1 MRINYHILSSKIS
14 DRQTFRE
21 YIHGASRYTQLVIV
35 NTSFI
40 KIKNS
45 IKTALKAIL
54 KPRINNVAFS
64 NSKFLTRVLFLFH
77 AKSRN
82 EIKFDDDSTFLIRE
96 NVKSKEENT
105 IKIENKNTSSFIVS
119 KIIKSKN
126 NSDIV
131 VQGNNSSLLL
141 SEKLKI
147 DNNNNNIQVKNNEV
161 HMQIGVFNKS
171 NEDNKINFTNGKV
184 NMSAGYLIRLKMMS
198 GSLNSYYNQTI
209 SETGRKKII

>member
-21 YIHGASRYTQLVIV
+21 YIHGASRYSQLV

-147 DNNNNNIQVKNNEV
+147 DNNNNIQVKNNEV

-209 SETGRKKII
+209 SETGRKKIV

>member
-21 YIHGASRYTQLVIV
+21 YIHGASRYTQLV

-198 GSLNSYYNQTI
+198 GSLSSYYNQTI
-209 SETGRKKII
+209 SETGRKKIV

>member
-21 YIHGASRYTQLVIV
+21 YIHGASRYTQLV

-54 KPRINNVAFS
+54 KPRTNNVAFN

-105 IKIENKNTSSFIVS
+105 IKIENKNTSSIVS
-119 KIIKSKN
+119 ERIESKN
-126 NSDIV
+126 DSDIV
-131 VQGNNSSLLL
+131 VQNNNSSLSLN
-141 SEKLKI
+141 EKLKI
-147 DNNNNNIQVKNNEV
+147 DNNDIQFKNNEV
-161 HMQIGVFNKS
+161 HTQIDIFNES

-184 NMSAGYLIRLKMMS
+184 NISASYLTRLKMMS
-198 GSLNSYYNQTI
+198 GSLNAYYNQTI
-209 SETGRKKII
+209 SDTGRKKVI

>member
-21 YIHGASRYTQLVIV
+21 YIHGASRYTQLV

-105 IKIENKNTSSFIVS
+105 LKIENKNTSSFIVS

-131 VQGNNSSLLL
+131 VQGNNSSLSL

-147 DNNNNNIQVKNNEV
+147 DNNEIQLKNNEV
-161 HMQIGVFNKS
+161 HTQIDIFNES

-184 NMSAGYLIRLKMMS
+184 NMSASYLIRLKMMS

>member
-21 YIHGASRYTQLVIV
+21 YIHGASRYTQLV

-54 KPRINNVAFS
+54 KPRTNNVAFN

-105 IKIENKNTSSFIVS
+105 IKIENKNTSSIVS
-119 KIIKSKN
+119 ERIESKN
-126 NSDIV
+126 DSDIV
-131 VQGNNSSLLL
+131 VQNNNSSLSL

-147 DNNNNNIQVKNNEV
+147 DNNDIQFKNNEV
-161 HMQIGVFNKS
+161 HTQIDIFNES

-184 NMSAGYLIRLKMMS
+184 NISASYLTRLKMMS
-198 GSLNSYYNQTI
+198 GSLNAYYNQTI
-209 SETGRKKII
+209 SDTGRKKVI

>member
-1 MRINYHILSSKIS
+1 MRINYHIFSSKIS

-21 YIHGASRYTQLVIV
+21 YIHGASRYTQLV

-147 DNNNNNIQVKNNEV
+147 DNNNNIQVKNNEV

-209 SETGRKKII
+209 SETGRKKIV

>member
-21 YIHGASRYTQLVIV
+21 YIHGASRYTQLV

-147 DNNNNNIQVKNNEV
+147 DNNNNIQVKNNEV

-209 SETGRKKII
+209 SETGRKKIV

>member
-21 YIHGASRYTQLVIV
+21 YIHGASRYTQLV

-64 NSKFLTRVLFLFH
+64 NSKFLTRVMFLFH

-131 VQGNNSSLLL
+131 VQGNNSSLSL

-147 DNNNNNIQVKNNEV
+147 DNNEIQLKNNEV
-161 HMQIGVFNKS
+161 HTQIDIFNES

-184 NMSAGYLIRLKMMS
+184 NMSASYLIRLKMMS

>member
-21 YIHGASRYTQLVIV
+21 YIHGASRYTQLV

-147 DNNNNNIQVKNNEV
+147 DNNNNIQVKNNEV

-209 SETGRKKII
+209 SETCRKKIV

>member
-21 YIHGASRYTQLVIV
+21 YIHGASRYTQLV

-45 IKTALKAIL
+45 IKTALRAIL
-54 KPRINNVAFS
+54 KPRTNNVAFN

-105 IKIENKNTSSFIVS
+105 IKIENKNTSSTVS
-119 KIIKSKN
+119 ERIESKN
-126 NSDIV
+126 DSDIV
-131 VQGNNSSLLL
+131 VQNNNSSLSL
-141 SEKLKI
+141 SEKMKI
-147 DNNNNNIQVKNNEV
+147 NNNEIQLKNNEV
-161 HMQIGVFNKS
+161 HTQIDIFNES

-184 NMSAGYLIRLKMMS
+184 NISASYLTRLKMMS
-198 GSLNSYYNQTI
+198 GSLNAYYNQTI
-209 SETGRKKII
+209 SDTGRKKVI

>member
-21 YIHGASRYTQLVIV
+21 YIHGASRYTQLV

-105 IKIENKNTSSFIVS
+105 IKIENKNTSSFIGS

-147 DNNNNNIQVKNNEV
+147 DNNNNIQVKNNEV

>member
-21 YIHGASRYTQLVIV
+21 YIHGASRYTQLV
-35 NTSFI
+35 NMTFI
-40 KIKNS
+40 KFKNS
-45 IKTALKAIL
+45 IKTALRAIL
-54 KPRINNVAFS
+54 KPRTNNVAFN

-96 NVKSKEENT
+96 NVKSKAENT
-105 IKIENKNTSSFIVS
+105 IKIENKNTSPVIVS
-119 KIIKSKN
+119 EKIKSKN
-126 NSDIV
+126 DSDIV

-147 DNNNNNIQVKNNEV
+147 DNNNIQVKNNEV
-161 HMQIGVFNKS
+161 HMQIGVFNES
-171 NEDNKINFTNGKV
+171 NEDNKINFTNWKV

-198 GSLNSYYNQTI
+198 GSLNNYYNQTI
-209 SETGRKKII
+209 SETGRKKRV

>member
-21 YIHGASRYTQLVIV
+21 YIHGASRYTQLV

-147 DNNNNNIQVKNNEV
+147 DNNNIQVKNNEV

>member
-21 YIHGASRYTQLVIV
+21 YIHGASRYTQLV

-96 NVKSKEENT
+96 NVKNKEENT
-105 IKIENKNTSSFIVS
+105 IKIENKNTSSIVS
-119 KIIKSKN
+119 ERIESKN
-126 NSDIV
+126 DSDIV
-131 VQGNNSSLLL
+131 VQNNNSSLSL

-147 DNNNNNIQVKNNEV
+147 DNNEIQLKNNEV
-161 HMQIGVFNKS
+161 HTQIDIFNES

-184 NMSAGYLIRLKMMS
+184 NMSASYLIRLKMMS

>member
-21 YIHGASRYTQLVIV
+21 YIHGASRYTQLV
-35 NTSFI
+35 NTGFI

-54 KPRINNVAFS
+54 KPRTNNVAFN
-64 NSKFLTRVLFLFH
+64 NSKFLTRVLFLSH

-96 NVKSKEENT
+96 NVKNKEENT
-105 IKIENKNTSSFIVS
+105 IKIENKNTSSIVS
-119 KIIKSKN
+119 ERIESKN
-126 NSDIV
+126 DSDIV
-131 VQGNNSSLLL
+131 VQNNNSSLSL

-147 DNNNNNIQVKNNEV
+147 DNNEIQLKNNEV
-161 HMQIGVFNKS
+161 HTQIDIFNES

-184 NMSAGYLIRLKMMS
+184 NMSASYLIRLKMMS

>member
-21 YIHGASRYTQLVIV
+21 YIHGASRYTQLV

-54 KPRINNVAFS
+54 KPRTNNVAFN

-105 IKIENKNTSSFIVS
+105 IKIENKNTSSIVS
-119 KIIKSKN
+119 ERIESKN
-126 NSDIV
+126 DSDIV
-131 VQGNNSSLLL
+131 VQNNNSSLSL

-147 DNNNNNIQVKNNEV
+147 DNNNIQVKNNEV
-161 HMQIGVFNKS
+161 HTQIDIFNES
-171 NEDNKINFTNGKV
+171 NEDNKINFANGKV
-184 NMSAGYLIRLKMMS
+184 NMYASYLTRLKMMS
-198 GSLNSYYNQTI
+198 GSLNAYYNQTI
-209 SETGRKKII
+209 SDTGRKKVI

>member
-21 YIHGASRYTQLVIV
+21 YIHGASRYTQLV

-54 KPRINNVAFS
+54 KPRTNNVDFN

-82 EIKFDDDSTFLIRE
+82 EIKFDNDSTFLIRE

-105 IKIENKNTSSFIVS
+105 IKIENKNTSSIVS
-119 KIIKSKN
+119 ERIEPKN
-126 NSDIV
+126 DSDIV
-131 VQGNNSSLLL
+131 VQNNNSSLSL

-147 DNNNNNIQVKNNEV
+147 DNNDIQFKNNEV
-161 HMQIGVFNKS
+161 HTQIDIFNEL
-171 NEDNKINFTNGKV
+171 NEDNKINFANGKV
-184 NMSAGYLIRLKMMS
+184 NMSASYLTRLKMMS
-198 GSLNSYYNQTI
+198 GSLNAYYNQTI
-209 SETGRKKII
+209 SETGRKKVI

>member
-21 YIHGASRYTQLVIV
+21 YIHGASRYTQLV

-147 DNNNNNIQVKNNEV
+147 DNNNNIQVKNNEV

-171 NEDNKINFTNGKV
+171 NEDNKINFTNGKA

-209 SETGRKKII
+209 SETGRKKIV

>member
-21 YIHGASRYTQLVIV
+21 YIHGASRYTQLV

-54 KPRINNVAFS
+54 KPRTNNVAFN

-105 IKIENKNTSSFIVS
+105 IKIENKNTSSTVS
-119 KIIKSKN
+119 ERIESKN
-126 NSDIV
+126 DSDIV
-131 VQGNNSSLLL
+131 VQNNNSSLSL

-147 DNNNNNIQVKNNEV
+147 DNNDIQFKDNEV
-161 HMQIGVFNKS
+161 HTQIDIFNES

-184 NMSAGYLIRLKMMS
+184 NISASYLTRLKMMS
-198 GSLNSYYNQTI
+198 GSLNAYYNQTI
-209 SETGRKKII
+209 SDTGRKKVI

>member
-21 YIHGASRYTQLVIV
+21 YIHGASRYTQLV

-54 KPRINNVAFS
+54 KPRTNNVAFN

-105 IKIENKNTSSFIVS
+105 IKIKNKNTSSIVS
-119 KIIKSKN
+119 ERIESKN
-126 NSDIV
+126 DSDIV
-131 VQGNNSSLLL
+131 VQNNNSSLSLN
-141 SEKLKI
+141 EKLKI
-147 DNNNNNIQVKNNEV
+147 DNNDIQFKNNEV
-161 HMQIGVFNKS
+161 HTQIDIFNES
-171 NEDNKINFTNGKV
+171 NEDNKINFANGKV
-184 NMSAGYLIRLKMMS
+184 NMSASYLTRLKMMS
-198 GSLNSYYNQTI
+198 GSLNAYYNQTI
-209 SETGRKKII
+209 SDTGRKKVI

>member
-21 YIHGASRYTQLVIV
+21 YIHGASRYTQLV

-45 IKTALKAIL
+45 IKTALKEIL

-119 KIIKSKN
+119 EIIKSKN

-147 DNNNNNIQVKNNEV
+147 DNNNIQVKNNEV

>member
-21 YIHGASRYTQLVIV
+21 YIHGASRYTQLV

-131 VQGNNSSLLL
+131 VQGNNSSLSL

-147 DNNNNNIQVKNNEV
+147 DNNEIQLKNNEV
-161 HMQIGVFNKS
+161 HTQIDIFNES
-171 NEDNKINFTNGKV
+171 NEDNKINFTNWKV
-184 NMSAGYLIRLKMMS
+184 NMSASYLIRLKMMS

>member
-21 YIHGASRYTQLVIV
+21 YIHGASRYTQLV

-54 KPRINNVAFS
+54 KPHINNVAFS

-82 EIKFDDDSTFLIRE
+82 EIKFDDDSKFLIRE
-96 NVKSKEENT
+96 NVKSKEENV
-105 IKIENKNTSSFIVS
+105 IKVDNQNAPSIVSEKIEQKNDSG
-119 KIIKSKN
+119 
-126 NSDIV
+126 IV
-131 VQGNNSSLLL
+131 VQNINSSLSLN
-141 SEKLKI
+141 EELKI
-147 DNNNNNIQVKNNEV
+147 DESGIQFKNNEI
-161 HMQIGVFNKS
+161 HTQIKVLNES
-171 NEDNKINFTNGKV
+171 NDENKINFENGKV
-184 NMSAGYLIRLKMMS
+184 NMSASYLTQLKMMS
-198 GSLNSYYNQTI
+198 GSLNAYYNQTI
-209 SETGRKKII
+209 SDTGRKKVI

>member
-21 YIHGASRYTQLVIV
+21 YIHGASRYTQLV

-40 KIKNS
+40 KIKNT

-54 KPRINNVAFS
+54 KPRTNNVAFN

-105 IKIENKNTSSFIVS
+105 IKIENKNTSSTVS
-119 KIIKSKN
+119 ERIESKN
-126 NSDIV
+126 DSDIV
-131 VQGNNSSLLL
+131 VQNNNSSLSL
-141 SEKLKI
+141 SEKMKI
-147 DNNNNNIQVKNNEV
+147 NNNEIQLKNNEV
-161 HMQIGVFNKS
+161 HTQIDIFNES
-171 NEDNKINFTNGKV
+171 NEDNKINFANGKV
-184 NMSAGYLIRLKMMS
+184 NMSASYLTRLKMMS
-198 GSLNSYYNQTI
+198 GSLNAYYNQTI
-209 SETGRKKII
+209 SDTGRKKVI

>member
-21 YIHGASRYTQLVIV
+21 YIHGASRYTQLV

-45 IKTALKAIL
+45 IKTTLIAIL
-54 KPRINNVAFS
+54 KPRTNNVAFN

-105 IKIENKNTSSFIVS
+105 IKIENKNTSSTVS
-119 KIIKSKN
+119 ERIESKN
-126 NSDIV
+126 DSDIV
-131 VQGNNSSLLL
+131 VQNNNSSLLL
-141 SEKLKI
+141 REKLKI
-147 DNNNNNIQVKNNEV
+147 DNNEIQLKNNEV
-161 HMQIGVFNKS
+161 HTQIDIFNES
-171 NEDNKINFTNGKV
+171 NEDNKINFANGKV
-184 NMSAGYLIRLKMMS
+184 NMSAGYLLQLKMMS

-209 SETGRKKII
+209 LETGRKKIV

>member
-21 YIHGASRYTQLVIV
+21 YIHGASRYTQLV

-131 VQGNNSSLLL
+131 VQSNNSSLLL

-147 DNNNNNIQVKNNEV
+147 DNNNNIQVKNNEV

-209 SETGRKKII
+209 SETGRKKIV

>member
-21 YIHGASRYTQLVIV
+21 YIHGASRYTQLV

-82 EIKFDDDSTFLIRE
+82 EIKFDDDSKFLIRE
-96 NVKSKEENT
+96 NVKSKEENV
-105 IKIENKNTSSFIVS
+105 IKVDNQNVPSFVSEKIEQKNDSG
-119 KIIKSKN
+119 
-126 NSDIV
+126 IV
-131 VQGNNSSLLL
+131 VQNINSSLSLN
-141 SEKLKI
+141 EELKI
-147 DNNNNNIQVKNNEV
+147 DKSGIQFENNEI
-161 HMQIGVFNKS
+161 HTQIKVLNES
-171 NEDNKINFTNGKV
+171 NDENKINFENGKV
-184 NMSAGYLIRLKMMS
+184 NMSASYLTRLKMMS
-198 GSLNSYYNQTI
+198 GSLNAYYNQTI
-209 SETGRKKII
+209 SDTGRKKVI

>member
-21 YIHGASRYTQLVIV
+21 YIHGASRYAQLV

-54 KPRINNVAFS
+54 KPRTNNVAFN
-64 NSKFLTRVLFLFH
+64 NSKFLTRVLFLSH

-96 NVKSKEENT
+96 NVKNKEENT
-105 IKIENKNTSSFIVS
+105 IKIENKNTSSIVS
-119 KIIKSKN
+119 ERIESKN
-126 NSDIV
+126 DSDIV
-131 VQGNNSSLLL
+131 VQNNNSSLSL

-147 DNNNNNIQVKNNEV
+147 DNNEIQLKNNEV
-161 HMQIGVFNKS
+161 HTQIDIFNES

-184 NMSAGYLIRLKMMS
+184 NMSASYLIRLKMMS

>member
-21 YIHGASRYTQLVIV
+21 YIHGASRYTQLV

-147 DNNNNNIQVKNNEV
+147 DNNNNIQVKNNEV
-161 HMQIGVFNKS
+161 HMQMGVFNKS

-198 GSLNSYYNQTI
+198 ESLNSYYNQTI
-209 SETGRKKII
+209 SETGRKKIV

>member
-21 YIHGASRYTQLVIV
+21 YIHGASRYTQLV

-131 VQGNNSSLLL
+131 VQGNNSSLSL

-147 DNNNNNIQVKNNEV
+147 DNNEIQLKNNEV
-161 HMQIGVFNKS
+161 HTQIDIFNEL

-184 NMSAGYLIRLKMMS
+184 NMSASYLIRLKMMS

>member
-21 YIHGASRYTQLVIV
+21 YIHGASRYTQLV

-147 DNNNNNIQVKNNEV
+147 DNNNNIQVKNNEV

-184 NMSAGYLIRLKMMS
+184 NMSASYLIRLKMMS

>member
-21 YIHGASRYTQLVIV
+21 YIHGASRYTQLV

-54 KPRINNVAFS
+54 KPRTNNVAFN

-105 IKIENKNTSSFIVS
+105 IKIENKNTSSTVS
-119 KIIKSKN
+119 ERIESKN
-126 NSDIV
+126 DSDIV
-131 VQGNNSSLLL
+131 VQNNNSSLSL

-147 DNNNNNIQVKNNEV
+147 DNNDIQFKNNEV
-161 HMQIGVFNKS
+161 HTQIDIFNES
-171 NEDNKINFTNGKV
+171 NEDNKINFANGKV
-184 NMSAGYLIRLKMMS
+184 NMSASYLTRLKMMS
-198 GSLNSYYNQTI
+198 GSLNAYYNQTI
-209 SETGRKKII
+209 SETGRKKVI

>member
-21 YIHGASRYTQLVIV
+21 YIHGASRYTQLV

-54 KPRINNVAFS
+54 KPRTNNVAFN

-105 IKIENKNTSSFIVS
+105 IKIENKNTSSIVS
-119 KIIKSKN
+119 ERIESKN

-131 VQGNNSSLLL
+131 VHGDNSSLSL

-147 DNNNNNIQVKNNEV
+147 DNNDIQFKNNEA
-161 HMQIGVFNKS
+161 HTQIDIFNES
-171 NEDNKINFTNGKV
+171 NEDNKINFANGKV
-184 NMSAGYLIRLKMMS
+184 NMSASYLTRLKMMS
-198 GSLNSYYNQTI
+198 GSLNAYYNQTI
-209 SETGRKKII
+209 SETGRKKVI

>member
-14 DRQTFRE
+14 NRQTFRE
-21 YIHGASRYTQLVIV
+21 YIHGASRYTQIV

-45 IKTALKAIL
+45 IKTALRAIL
-54 KPRINNVAFS
+54 KPRTNNVAFN

-105 IKIENKNTSSFIVS
+105 IKIENKDAPSIVS
-119 KIIKSKN
+119 ERIESKN
-126 NSDIV
+126 DSDIV
-131 VQGNNSSLLL
+131 LQNNNSSLSL

-147 DNNNNNIQVKNNEV
+147 DNNDIQFKNNEV
-161 HMQIGVFNKS
+161 HTQIDIFNES
-171 NEDNKINFTNGKV
+171 NEDNKINFANGKV
-184 NMSAGYLIRLKMMS
+184 NMSASYLTRLKMMS
-198 GSLNSYYNQTI
+198 GSLNSYYNQKI
-209 SETGRKKII
+209 SDTGRKKVI

>member
-21 YIHGASRYTQLVIV
+21 YIHGASRYTQLV

-45 IKTALKAIL
+45 IKTTLRAIL
-54 KPRINNVAFS
+54 KPRTNNVAFN

-105 IKIENKNTSSFIVS
+105 IKIENKNTSSIVS
-119 KIIKSKN
+119 ERIESKN
-126 NSDIV
+126 DSDIV
-131 VQGNNSSLLL
+131 VQNNNSSLSL

-147 DNNNNNIQVKNNEV
+147 DNNDIQFKNNEV
-161 HMQIGVFNKS
+161 HTQIDIFNES

-184 NMSAGYLIRLKMMS
+184 NISASYLTRLKMMS
-198 GSLNSYYNQTI
+198 GSLNAYYNQTI
-209 SETGRKKII
+209 SDTGRKKVI

>member
-21 YIHGASRYTQLVIV
+21 YIHGASRYTQIV

-45 IKTALKAIL
+45 IKTALRAIL
-54 KPRINNVAFS
+54 KPRTNNVAFN

-96 NVKSKEENT
+96 NVKSKEEST
-105 IKIENKNTSSFIVS
+105 IKIENKNASSIVS
-119 KIIKSKN
+119 ERIESKN
-126 NSDIV
+126 DSDIV
-131 VQGNNSSLLL
+131 LQNNNYSLSLN
-141 SEKLKI
+141 EKLKI
-147 DNNNNNIQVKNNEV
+147 DNNDIQFKNNEV
-161 HMQIGVFNKS
+161 HTQIDIFNES
-171 NEDNKINFTNGKV
+171 NEDNKINFANGKV
-184 NMSAGYLIRLKMMS
+184 NMSASYLTRLKMMS

-209 SETGRKKII
+209 SDTGRKKVI

>member
-21 YIHGASRYTQLVIV
+21 YIHGASRYTQLV

-147 DNNNNNIQVKNNEV
+147 DNNNNIQVKNNEV

-184 NMSAGYLIRLKMMS
+184 NMSASYLIRLKMMS

-209 SETGRKKII
+209 SETGRKKIV